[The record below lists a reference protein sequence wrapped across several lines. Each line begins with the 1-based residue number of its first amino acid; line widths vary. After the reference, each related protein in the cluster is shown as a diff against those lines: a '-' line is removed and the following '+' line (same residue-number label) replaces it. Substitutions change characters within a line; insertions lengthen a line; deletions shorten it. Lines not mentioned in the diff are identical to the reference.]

1 MNKGKATRILSLTLG
16 IVVLVAFIYFVGIGN
31 LERVLLQVNP
41 ALVVVMVALQLLGFT
56 FYAFA
61 WYLLIRASGYRLPF
75 LTCQGITFASIFAS
89 YTMPSGI
96 FLEAVRC
103 ILGSKESGMKI
114 GESTATVILHR
125 ILYVVG
131 FLASTACAFL
141 IIASGPRVTLSVFFQ
156 IIIVPT
162 VAIAGLVTVLYL
174 LFKPQ
179 RLLPLLDRILRF
191 ARPLVNVVQ
200 SEATVD
206 GKAEQFLTD
215 YHRNFRKMLS
225 SSLCVFASFGAS
237 IGDWVCSVMIL
248 WVVLVALGVQTSIWI
263 VVATMAIGK
272 LVQMTPVAVPGML
285 GIYETAITTSLT
297 LFGTPVAVAASAA
310 ILSRIVTSWLDLPV
324 TGVAAYHYGYKT
336 FAHIGAPN
344 R

>member
-56 FYAFA
+56 FYASA

-174 LFKPQ
+174 SFKPQ

-200 SEATVD
+200 SQATVD

-336 FAHIGAPN
+336 FAQIGAPN

>member
-56 FYAFA
+56 FYASA

-174 LFKPQ
+174 SFKPQ

-200 SEATVD
+200 SEATID